1 MRFFILSIL
10 FTISLFS
17 KTIIIG
23 VIPFKSAEE
32 LTKFY
37 SPLLEYF
44 NKNSEYNLELV
55 ISRDYKHLVSLIKK
69 NQIDMAV
76 LGSYLYIKNLNELEN
91 TNYLATSLRL
101 INNKI
106 TWHYNSF
113 IITKMQNN
121 EITSIKDLK
130 GKRFGFTDKNSTSG
144 FLYPNFMLKE
154 EGIDYTKDFSK
165 YFFLKKHNRVMEA
178 LLNDSI
184 DAAGTF
190 DQIVY
195 DTQKLYANK
204 IKILA
209 ISYPIPLDVFIS
221 TSKLSFNDTY
231 HIKKLLLQYKA
242 KPEINEIL
250 GFTKV
255 KENVFEDIKNIIK
268 SNNY

>member
-1 MRFFILSIL
+1 MRFFILSIF

-17 KTIIIG
+17 KNLIIG
-23 VIPFKSAEE
+23 VIPYKSKEE
-32 LTKFY
+32 LVKVY
-37 SPLLEYF
+37 SPLLEYI
-44 NKNSEYNLELV
+44 NKNSEYKLELIV
-55 ISRDYKHLVSLIKK
+55 SRDYKHLISLIKK
-69 NQIDMAV
+69 NQIDIAS

-101 INNKI
+101 INDKI
-106 TWHYNSF
+106 TWYYNSF

-121 EITSIKDLK
+121 EINSIKDLK

-154 EGIDYTKDFSK
+154 EGIDYKKDFSK
-165 YFFLKKHNRVMEA
+165 YFFLKKHNRVIEA
-178 LLNDSI
+178 LLNNSI

-190 DQIVY
+190 DQVVY
-195 DTQKLYANK
+195 DTQKLYANQ

-209 ISYPIPLDVFIS
+209 VSYPIPLDVFIS
-221 TSKLSFNDTY
+221 SSKLNFQDTNN
-231 HIKKLLLQYKA
+231 IKKLLLEYKA
-242 KPEINEIL
+242 KPEINQIL

-255 KENVFEDIKNIIK
+255 KENVFEDIKSIIK